1 MNYEALLESLADG
14 VEIDWAALDAAAT
27 SSDERRRY
35 GNLRLVER
43 VAELHRTLVLEEDA
57 PAHAARPAAP
67 TADPAT
73 WGHLSIRTRLASG
86 AFGQIFRAHDPQLS
100 RDVALK
106 LLRGD
111 ISTFRP
117 VERLLAEARTLAKVR
132 HPNVVI
138 VHGAD
143 VRDGAAGLWME
154 LVDGQTLEAW
164 LRTNGAL
171 GSGEATAVG
180 IDLCRALAAVHGAGL
195 VHGDV
200 KAQNV
205 MRENR
210 GRIVLMDFGA
220 GRAQGADAAG
230 VAGTPM
236 YLAPEVLA
244 GEPPTPQSDLYS
256 LGALLFHLLTTAY
269 PYSGADLNGLRS
281 AHADGTRN
289 WLRDLRPD
297 LPDALVRTIERAL
310 DPDPARRFRTAG
322 EMERALADALN
333 ARTITAVKNEAPVLS
348 FRLSFALSALALL
361 CVVVGLIVWSRAAAS
376 TPALRSVAVLPIKD
390 LSGSSPASYL
400 ADGLHEEFI
409 TTLGRIQSLRVISR
423 TSVLQ
428 FRDSTVAA
436 GEIANRLGVDA
447 ALESTVS
454 STPGGSD
461 GSPGRVKVDAR
472 LMMAGAS
479 TPVWTRTFDGSVG
492 DLPALEAQMARAVA
506 SSVQARITA
515 GVSNR
520 LKRPQQTNP
529 AAEETYFQ
537 GRRHLE
543 QYGSDHARRAL
554 DAFERAIALDSG
566 YAAAHA
572 GAGRAYINLADFG
585 GISHS
590 EGRVLALASAH
601 EALALDEGSAEAHA
615 VLADL
620 KFYYDWDWAGAE
632 QEYRR
637 AIELNQSYTY
647 AKRQYASYLAAARR
661 LDEAVRE
668 ADEAAR
674 LDPLSVE
681 AATNHGLILYYNR
694 DYEAASGALRTALDL
709 EPGHVA
715 AWVMLGRVDE
725 AAGRFEDGLAKTLH
739 ALQAANEGAAPVIQ
753 VRVRMACLQAL
764 AGRTSEARETWTELQ
779 RRASVFNMRV
789 RPEYAAYV
797 HLALGDRDKALEYLE
812 RATEERDLALL
823 WLAVDPRVDTLRSEP
838 RFAAVLQKLGLPG
851 ERRAHP

>member
-1 MNYEALLESLADG
+1 MSPEAFNYDALLESLADG
-14 VEIDWAALDAAAT
+14 AEIDWVATEAAAK
-27 SSDERRRY
+27 SADERRRY
-35 GNLRLVER
+35 GNLRLVAR
-43 VAELHRTLVLEEDA
+43 VAELHRTLVLEEDVHPA
-57 PAHAARPAAP
+57 PRVAGAP
-67 TADPAT
+67 VADPDT
-73 WGHLSIRTRLASG
+73 WGHLSIRARLASG
-86 AFGQIFRAHDPQLS
+86 AFGQVFRAHDPQLS

-111 ISTFRP
+111 ISPHRP

-132 HPNVVI
+132 HPNVVT
-138 VHGAD
+138 VYGAD

-154 LVDGQTLEAW
+154 LVDGQTLETW
-164 LRTNGAL
+164 LRTHGAL

-180 IDLCRALAAVHGAGL
+180 IDMCRALAAVHAAGL

-205 MRENR
+205 MREHR
-210 GRIVLMDFGA
+210 GRMVLMDFGA

-256 LGALLFHLLTTAY
+256 LGVLLFHLLTDVY
-269 PYSGADLNGLRS
+269 PFSGADLDGLRA

-297 LPDALVRTIERAL
+297 LPDGLVRTIERAI

-322 EMERALADALN
+322 EMERALAYALH
-333 ARTITAVKNEAPVLS
+333 ATGIPAAKTPTPRLS
-348 FRLSFALSALALL
+348 FRLSFAFGALALL
-361 CVVVGLIVWSRAAAS
+361 CAVVALIVWSSGAVS
-376 TPALRSVAVLPIKD
+376 TPALRSIAVLPMKNVSD
-390 LSGSSPASYL
+390 SSPRSYV
-400 ADGLHEEFI
+400 ADGLHDEFI

-428 FRDSTVAA
+428 FKDSTVSA
-436 GEIANRLGVDA
+436 GEIAERLGVDA

-454 STPGGSD
+454 TTPGGSD
-461 GSPGRVKVDAR
+461 GSSGRVKVNAS
-472 LMMAGAS
+472 LIMAGAS
-479 TPVWTRTFDGSVG
+479 TPVWTRTFEGSVG
-492 DLPALEAQMARAVA
+492 DLVALEAEMARAVA
-506 SSVQARITA
+506 SSVRAGITA
-515 GVSNR
+515 GESNR
-520 LKRPQQTNP
+520 LKRPQQTNA
-529 AAEETYFQ
+529 AAEEAYFQ

-554 DAFERAIALDSG
+554 EAFERAIGLDSR

-590 EGRVLALASAH
+590 EGRVLALAKAH
-601 EALALDEGSAEAHA
+601 DALTLDEGSADAHA

-620 KFYYDWDWAGAE
+620 RFYYDWDWAGAE

-637 AIELNQSYTY
+637 AIELNPSYTY

-694 DYEAASGALRTALDL
+694 DFEAASGALRTALGL
-709 EPGHVA
+709 EPGSVA

-725 AAGRFEDGLAKTLH
+725 AAGRFEEGLNKTIH
-739 ALQAANEGAAPVIQ
+739 ALQVANEGAAPVIQ
-753 VRVRMACLQAL
+753 VHVRIACLQAL
-764 AGRTSEARETWTELQ
+764 AGRTSQARETWTELL
-779 RRASVFNMRV
+779 RRTSARQMRV

-812 RATEERDLALL
+812 RATEDRDLALL
-823 WLAVDPRVDTLRSEP
+823 WLAVDPRVDALRSEP
-838 RFAAVLQKLGLPG
+838 RFVAVLKKLRLP
-851 ERRAHP
+851 